1 MKNVIHE
8 INRNEWL
15 ILSAFQLKTVY
26 SKIWVGFRLNTGK
39 AVFLKGFTLNP
50 TEEAQVLLKSDN
62 RNF

>member
-8 INRNEWL
+8 INRNECL
-15 ILSAFQLKTVY
+15 ILSAFQLKAVY

-39 AVFLKGFTLNP
+39 AVFLRGFMLNP

-62 RNF
+62 RDF